1 MRVGFDTGGTRRAVN
16 GSVLAEHV
24 AGREVAEG
32 YGLSVG
38 RVDAAIIINSS
49 WMIDGMIARERC
61 FVAECG
67 GMLVGWGGWAP
78 RAAAHAWLDRN
89 RRCPPPHAE
98 LRALYVDPEW
108 IRLGFARRLLTQ
120 IESDMAA
127 NGHRQVDLI
136 AMMHSIAFFRRLGYG
151 GDKVREAKLPRDVP
165 FRWLDMSK
173 ALEPSPSPVLGTG

>member
-1 MRVGFDTGGTRRAVN
+1 MSKPIAIRYASSTDDGRLLTILNTSLRK
-16 GSVLAEHV
+16 LA
-24 AGREVAEG
+24 AED
-32 YGLSVG
+32 YDPLVI
-38 RVDAAIIINSS
+38 DAIIINSS

-67 GMLVGWGGWAP
+67 GMVVGWGGWAP
-78 RAAAHAWLDRN
+78 RASARAWLDRN
-89 RRCPPPHAE
+89 RRCSPPHAE

-120 IESDMAA
+120 IESDMAS

-136 AMMHSIAFFRRLGYG
+136 ATMHSIAFFRRLGYG
-151 GDKVREAKLPRDVP
+151 GDKVRETKLPRDVP
-165 FRWLDMSK
+165 FCWLDMSK